1 MLQRKPKTRLS
12 LTNETNPIALPLPH
26 QTRLHHGLPNLR
38 LLEPLPPIRMAQHKL
53 DLVPNAVPKVGSI
66 RMCVADVGF
75 RAVEEVGD
83 VVGED
88 VCDLLACGEGWDF
101 GCDFGAG

>member
-1 MLQRKPKTRLS
+1 
-12 LTNETNPIALPLPH
+12 
-26 QTRLHHGLPNLR
+26 
-38 LLEPLPPIRMAQHKL
+38 
-53 DLVPNAVPKVGSI
+53 
-66 RMCVADVGF
+66 MCVADVGF